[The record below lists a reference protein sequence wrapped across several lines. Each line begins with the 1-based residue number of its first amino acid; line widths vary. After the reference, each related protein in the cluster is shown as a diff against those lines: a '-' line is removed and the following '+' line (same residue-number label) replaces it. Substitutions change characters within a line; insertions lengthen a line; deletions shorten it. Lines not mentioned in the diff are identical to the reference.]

1 MTEVECNNNVA
12 EILAVASKHKAI
24 VVDFHATWCGPCKR
38 IAPYLHQKCQE
49 AGVTLVKV
57 DVDQNAEASQKYG
70 IQAMPTF
77 KVLDSQG
84 NVLLTKTGGANPVVD
99 EIVSHAAKQ
108 K

>member
-1 MTEVECNNNVA
+1 MTEIECNSSLA
-12 EILAVASKHKAI
+12 ELLAVASKHKAI

-49 AGVTLVKV
+49 AGVVLVKV
-57 DVDQNAEASQKYG
+57 DVDQNGEAAQHYG

-84 NVLLTKTGGANPVVD
+84 KAILTKTGGANPVVD
-99 EIVSHAAKQ
+99 EVVKHAASQ